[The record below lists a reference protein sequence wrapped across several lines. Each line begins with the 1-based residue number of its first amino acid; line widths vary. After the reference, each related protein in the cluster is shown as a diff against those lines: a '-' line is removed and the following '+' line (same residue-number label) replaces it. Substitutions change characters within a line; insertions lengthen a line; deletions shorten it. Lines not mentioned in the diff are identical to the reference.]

1 MQIFNLAEMP
11 TFPYEERDK
20 NVFYSTKEFKV
31 RIIKLL
37 SNEEIPKCEMDS
49 FVIYYVLEGKAEL
62 SVNEDKSIIEA
73 GMCIIIDPAT
83 FSLKT
88 KDGVKIMGIQI
99 KKQI

>member
-1 MQIFNLAEMP
+1 MQIFDLDKMQS
-11 TFPYEERDK
+11 FPYEERDK

-37 SNEEIPKCEMDS
+37 SNEQIPKCEMDS

-62 SVNEDKSIIEA
+62 SVNEERADIEA
-73 GMCIIIDPAT
+73 GMCIIIEPGT

-88 KDGVKIMGIQI
+88 KEGVKIMGIQI
-99 KKQI
+99 KKQA

>member
-11 TFPYEERDK
+11 AFPYEERDK
-20 NVFYSTKEFKV
+20 NVFYNTKEFKV

-37 SNEEIPKCEMDS
+37 GKEEIPKCVMDS

-73 GMCIIIDPAT
+73 GMCIIIDPGT

-88 KDGVKIMGIQI
+88 KEGIKIMGIQI